1 MVKGNGHGDPVLDV
15 EDLHVQYGGIKALQ
29 GITLEVRA
37 GEIVAIIGANGAG
50 KSTTLRAISGLVR
63 PIKGSISFM
72 GQDLLAV
79 PNFRRVEIGVVQVPE
94 GRRIFDNL
102 TVLENLDVAAYTRK
116 TGKEVEADL
125 EYVFK
130 LFPRLTERRAQQA
143 GMLSGGEQQML
154 AIGRA
159 LMAHAKLLMLDEP
172 SMGLSPILVRETFRV
187 LKEINDRGATV
198 LLVEQNAHMALKIAH
213 RAYVLQTGSI
223 VLSGSAAE
231 LAANPEVRKA
241 YLGG

>member
-1 MVKGNGHGDPVLDV
+1 MVQGSGRGDRVLVV

-29 GITLEVRA
+29 GVTLDVGS

-50 KSTTLRAISGLVR
+50 KSTTLRVISGLVR
-63 PIKGSISFM
+63 PSQGSISFM

-102 TVLENLDVAAYTRK
+102 TVQENLDVAAYTRK
-116 TGKEVEADL
+116 TKKETDSDL

-172 SMGLSPILVRETFRV
+172 SMGLSPILVRGIFRA
-187 LKEINDRGATV
+187 LKEINERGTTV
-198 LLVEQNAHMALKIAH
+198 LLVEQNARMALKIAH

-231 LAANPEVRKA
+231 LAANPEVQKA